1 MKSDLALKCRDWS
14 NESAKT
20 DLNYVKD
27 SFKNICERTFSDYV
41 AKLAKTD
48 LNTVKDSISY

>member
-1 MKSDLALKCRDWS
+1 MQELYNKLTKI
-14 NESAKT
+14 

-27 SFKNICERTFSDYV
+27 SFKNICKRTFSDYK

-48 LNTVKDSISY
+48 LNNVKDSISD